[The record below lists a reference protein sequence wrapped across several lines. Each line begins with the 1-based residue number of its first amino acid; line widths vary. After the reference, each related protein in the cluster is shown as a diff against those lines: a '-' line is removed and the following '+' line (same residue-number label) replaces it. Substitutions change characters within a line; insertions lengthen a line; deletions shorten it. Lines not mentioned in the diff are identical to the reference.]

1 MRPAAAL
8 AACAILAACATG
20 GGPAPG
26 TVLPGYLTEATIS
39 RAVEATGDT
48 ALVEPAFHPP
58 EPGDDRWWLAI
69 AHAELRPPEAAQHF
83 DCALGTRLTQKRRPA
98 LERLMGRLLADAEAF
113 TREAARRHGHE
124 PRPIARNPRLLPCQ
138 RVTPAL
144 RDSPSWPAGGAVA
157 GTLYGEAVAAAAPD
171 RATQARWIGAA
182 LGASRV
188 VCRMNSERDVE
199 AGERGAALL
208 YPMIAATPDYQA
220 DLEGARAEIAA
231 ARAEALSNPSCAA
244 ERRAL
249 GPMPGED
256 R

>member
-1 MRPAAAL
+1 MRRAAAL
-8 AACAILAACATG
+8 AACAFLAACATG
-20 GGPAPG
+20 GGP
-26 TVLPGYLTEATIS
+26 LPSPAVRGYLTEAGIS
-39 RAVEATGDT
+39 RAVEAAANPT
-48 ALVEPAFHPP
+48 LVEPGLHPA
-58 EPGDDRWWLAI
+58 EPGGDRWWLAI

-98 LERLMGRLLADAEAF
+98 LERLMSRLLADAEAF
-113 TREAARRHGHE
+113 TREATRHHGHE
-124 PRPIARNPRLLPCQ
+124 PRPIARNPRLQPCQ

-144 RDSPSWPAGGAVA
+144 RDSPSWPSGGAVV

-188 VCRMNSERDVE
+188 VCRMNSARDVE

-208 YPMIAATPDYQA
+208 YPMIAATPDFRA
-220 DLEGARAEIAA
+220 DLEAARAEIAT
-231 ARAEALSNPSCAA
+231 ARAEGLINPSCAA

-249 GPMPGED
+249 GPMPGEA